1 MDTSISANW
10 ERLFSSKKTSHTT
23 QGVDEQMIGP
33 IFDIGPGA
41 HNFPEAKTTA
51 RFHFDQ
57 ANLNFGQRFSAF
69 SRFYPNF
76 SAGGTFLRIKQKF
89 NSTYSDASSS
99 VSRTIQSYS
108 TFLGAGPKL
117 GFDFDYRMGWDFFFN
132 VSSSMGLIIGESQN
146 GTTYLSWAPD
156 LSVQPNNQYTLV
168 PNRTQLVPA
177 LEERIG
183 FSYGGVFKCCKVT
196 FGFGY
201 QAQVYIDAI
210 QSIDMT
216 APQVPPSLL
225 PGAVPDDGVY
235 AVGFERTISNFILTG
250 PYISLGLVF

>member
-1 MDTSISANW
+1 
-10 ERLFSSKKTSHTT
+10 
-23 QGVDEQMIGP
+23 
-33 IFDIGPGA
+33 
-41 HNFPEAKTTA
+41 
-51 RFHFDQ
+51 
-57 ANLNFGQRFSAF
+57 
-69 SRFYPNF
+69 
-76 SAGGTFLRIKQKF
+76 
-89 NSTYSDASSS
+89 
-99 VSRTIQSYS
+99 
-108 TFLGAGPKL
+108 
-117 GFDFDYRMGWDFFFN
+117 
-132 VSSSMGLIIGESQN
+132 MGLIIGESQN